1 MSEAAG
7 SEARRIELAPGAFLR
22 FWEAFLSSEEADRAL
37 RVVLVEV
44 PWTQGHV
51 RIAGKTYAEP
61 RLTAWMG
68 DPGARYTYTGRP
80 LEPLAWSPRVADLR
94 ARVEE
99 LSGARF
105 NSVLLNRYRDG
116 QDSMGLHADD
126 EPELG
131 PDPIIVSLSLGA
143 TRRFVLKPRAPG
155 SGGLELDL
163 THGSLLAME
172 GTTQRL
178 YKHALPKRAAASVG
192 ERVNLTFRRIVT
204 IAP

>member
-1 MSEAAG
+1 MNEAT
-7 SEARRIELAPGAFLR
+7 RIELAPGAWLRWWETFLP
-22 FWEAFLSSEEADRAL
+22 ADEADRAL
-37 RVVLVEV
+37 GEVLEEV

-99 LSGARF
+99 RSGARF

-116 QDSMGLHADD
+116 KDSMGLHADD

-131 PDPIIVSLSLGA
+131 PDPTIASLSLGA
-143 TRRFVLKPRAPG
+143 MRRFVLKARTPG
-155 SGGLELDL
+155 AGTVELDL
-163 THGSLLAME
+163 THGSLLLME
-172 GTTQRL
+172 GATQRL
-178 YKHALPKRAAASVG
+178 FKHALPKRVASAAGV
-192 ERVNLTFRRIVT
+192 RVNLTFRRIVRL
-204 IAP
+204 AP

>member
-1 MSEAAG
+1 VSA
-7 SEARRIELAPGAFLR
+7 ARRIELAPGAFLR
-22 FWEAFLSSEEADRAL
+22 FWETFLDAGEADRAL
-37 RVVLVEV
+37 ADVLAEV
-44 PWTQGHV
+44 AWTQGHV

-80 LEPLAWSPRVADLR
+80 LEPLPWSPRVAELR
-94 ARVEE
+94 ARVEAAT
-99 LSGARF
+99 GARS

-116 QDSMGLHADD
+116 KDSMGLHADD

-131 PDPIIVSLSLGA
+131 PEPVILSLSLGA

-155 SGGLELDL
+155 ADGVDLDL

-172 GTTQRL
+172 GATQRR
-178 YKHALPKRAAASVG
+178 YKHGVPKRAGASVG
-192 ERVNLTFRRIVT
+192 ERVNLTFRW
-204 IAP
+204 IAAATR